1 MPFHFL
7 IFSIRAHKVIL
18 QLRSTFFGIFLSR
31 MSKISTYFGFRMVGL
46 VGQLSITDKTGQ
58 DEINSKISFKVFEK
72 SCAVNFNQDCL
83 EGEV

>member
-1 MPFHFL
+1 MP
-7 IFSIRAHKVIL
+7 
-18 QLRSTFFGIFLSR
+18 
-31 MSKISTYFGFRMVGL
+31 KISTCFGFRMVGL
-46 VGQLSITDKTGQ
+46 VGQLSITHKTGQ